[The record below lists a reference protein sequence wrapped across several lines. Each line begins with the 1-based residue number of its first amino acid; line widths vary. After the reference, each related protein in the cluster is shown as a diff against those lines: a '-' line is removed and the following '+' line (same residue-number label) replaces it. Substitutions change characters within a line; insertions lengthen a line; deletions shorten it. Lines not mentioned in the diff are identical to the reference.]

1 MKTGFFGT
9 THERQKRDRPGGSFS
24 HLAQTC
30 AKSTNQQALQA
41 KNPPANQTGR
51 TDHQP
56 AFERRA
62 SNLRSSIPRKCSGEL
77 AMRISRSLLPAFSL
91 VVLASLFH
99 LLVAPYTKV
108 EESFTLHAVWDILTH
123 GRNLS
128 RVYISTWL

>member
-1 MKTGFFGT
+1 
-9 THERQKRDRPGGSFS
+9 
-24 HLAQTC
+24 
-30 AKSTNQQALQA
+30 
-41 KNPPANQTGR
+41 
-51 TDHQP
+51 
-56 AFERRA
+56 
-62 SNLRSSIPRKCSGEL
+62 
-77 AMRISRSLLPAFSL
+77 MRISRSLLPAFSL